1 MMASCIDRDASAG
14 LAPAANKARATAGR
28 AGQFIESVE
37 TLELVVRI

>member
-1 MMASCIDRDASAG
+1 MIYGYARVSTDAQG
-14 LAPAANKARATAGR
+14 LSSQLAQGQRL